1 MRALVTSLIV
11 LTAVLTACG
20 PAGSTP
26 PTEQPVVQQPTVAP
40 TELQAE
46 TAAEEDM
53 PAHSATKAAESPLAT
68 PTAAGPADS
77 PLPTPIP
84 AETPLDGRR
93 AAFPGTIVVY
103 QQGDEQWTIYRT
115 GYVISGDGREWQVPA
130 SQVEELFGL
139 VESPDFWQLRAHF
152 VPLHE
157 CPDCDRCP
165 DCPAQKLIVYHEG
178 EIKEVTV
185 DYGADD
191 LPDSLRQSL
200 DKLHAILRE
209 ET

>member
-11 LTAVLTACG
+11 LTAILTACG

-40 TELQAE
+40 TELQAQTE
-46 TAAEEDM
+46 AEEDT
-53 PAHSATKAAESPLAT
+53 PADSATKAAESPLAT
-68 PTAAGPADS
+68 PAADS

-84 AETPLDGRR
+84 AGEETTLDGRR

-103 QQGDEQWTIYRT
+103 QRGDEQWTIYRT
-115 GYVISGDGREWQVPA
+115 GYVISGDGTEWQVPA
-130 SQVEELFGL
+130 SQVEELFDL

-152 VPLHE
+152 VPPQE
-157 CPDCDRCP
+157 CPDCDKCP
-165 DCPAQKLIVYHEG
+165 DCPAQKLTVYHEG

-185 DYGADD
+185 DYGAED
-191 LPDSLRQSL
+191 LPDRLRQSL
-200 DKLHAILRE
+200 DKIHTILRE